1 MKKEVNLWRV
11 VDFLLSIETAKS
23 RGLRGKVGYVG
34 MWDAWVKFL
43 RGLRGLHGLNF
54 FCVDHNFYVV

>member
-1 MKKEVNLWRV
+1 MKKETNLRRV

-34 MWDAWVKFL
+34 VWVAWVKFL
-43 RGLRGLHGLNF
+43 RGLRGLNF